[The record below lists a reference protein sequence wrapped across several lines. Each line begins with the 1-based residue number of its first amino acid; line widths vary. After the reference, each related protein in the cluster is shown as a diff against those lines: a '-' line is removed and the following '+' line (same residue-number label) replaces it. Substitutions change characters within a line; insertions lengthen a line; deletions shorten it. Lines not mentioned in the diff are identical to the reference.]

1 MINVFYMLRKCFK
14 VQRGY
19 LSYNRKCLRRAKCSN
34 DVQFS
39 SVNEKGW
46 ERERERER
54 ERDFNKV
61 VFLSYISNNPLTDNA
76 VL

>member
-1 MINVFYMLRKCFK
+1 MNNHYDKCVIYMLRKCFK

-39 SVNEKGW
+39 SVNEKG
-46 ERERERER
+46 
-54 ERDFNKV
+54 
-61 VFLSYISNNPLTDNA
+61 
-76 VL
+76 